1 MILHTWRGR
10 AGGRRITLTHDF
22 ECTGVVM
29 LFLLSP
35 QVVIEKRLIRILGL
49 LCLTDLPRSYLNR
62 PWQKKSYPCLNKW
75 DITCDDDS
83 NMISQDS

>member
-10 AGGRRITLTHDF
+10 AGGRRIALTHDF
-22 ECTGVVM
+22 GCTGVVM

-35 QVVIEKRLIRILGL
+35 QVVIEKRLIRILP
-49 LCLTDLPRSYLNR
+49 TDLPRSYLYR